1 MLFFFINSNWY
12 CGDVTKLFFLKK
24 TKQNLKNPAF
34 TNNASTV
41 FGGTRKALVLLTLK
55 VPKSYMVGGL
65 EGGEKMQ
72 CEWVLKLH
80 HPMVLQQKGVLG
92 LGARVPERKGVR
104 KARER

>member
-1 MLFFFINSNWY
+1 MVIVPIFFF
-12 CGDVTKLFFLKK
+12 FL

-55 VPKSYMVGGL
+55 VLKSYMVAGL
-65 EGGEKMQ
+65 EGEEKMQ
-72 CEWVLKLH
+72 WEWVLKAH
-80 HPMVLQQKGVLG
+80 HPMVLQQKGLLG

>member
-12 CGDVTKLFFLKK
+12 CGDVTKLFSFSLK

-41 FGGTRKALVLLTLK
+41 FGGTRKALVLTLK

-72 CEWVLKLH
+72 
-80 HPMVLQQKGVLG
+80 
-92 LGARVPERKGVR
+92 
-104 KARER
+104 